1 MNGWK
6 IVRIPTVSKLTNE
19 CFDLYSSMR
28 NVLYA
33 VNNIAGNNSS
43 VEIVFFHERQG
54 EVSIYL
60 FSHFSGA
67 CDDRHIISQHFT
79 TASYQFAE
87 LDSFS
92 CEIIYSKIMNST
104 QGC

>member
-6 IVRIPTVSKLTNE
+6 IIRIPTVLELTDE
-19 CFDLYSSMR
+19 CFGLYSSMR

-60 FSHFSGA
+60 FSHFRGRVTIGTLS
-67 CDDRHIISQHFT
+67 H
-79 TASYQFAE
+79 
-87 LDSFS
+87 
-92 CEIIYSKIMNST
+92 ST
-104 QGC
+104 LRQLHTSSRNWILFPAK